1 MHQKPKDFLVYLH
14 RRKTDG
20 KVFYVGKG
28 DTKRANRTTTRS
40 DYWNRVVA
48 KYGFYVEIYSDG
60 LQEWYAFELEKELI
74 SYYGREN
81 LCNMTDGGEGTSGRI
96 VSEIS
101 KKRCSISNKGIRPS
115 DITIKA
121 ASDKNSKKITTG
133 CGLFFDSIS
142 DASRFIFNLGL
153 SKSFKAAKANIS
165 GNLNGRTKTAYEYVF
180 YYLKDGLKYK
190 KEYKEWTV
198 LSKIKNNTG
207 ITFETISEA
216 ALFVSKETGRKVIA
230 SNIAQSCQ
238 SSTKKAY
245 GYKWEFV

>member
-1 MHQKPKDFLVYLH
+1 MKQKPKNFLVYLH
-14 RRKTDG
+14 RRLTDG

-28 DTKRANRTTTRS
+28 DIKRAFRS
-40 DYWNRVVA
+40 TLRSNYWKRIVSKHGYTIDIYA
-48 KYGFYVEIYSDG
+48 KG
-60 LQEWYAFELEKELI
+60 LQEWYAFELEIDLI

-101 KKRCSISNKGIRPS
+101 KKKCSISNKGTRPS

-121 ASDKNSKKITTG
+121 ASDKNSKKITTD

-142 DASRFIFNLGL
+142 EASRLIFNLGM
-153 SKSFKAAKANIS
+153 SNSFKSAKTNIS
-165 GNLNGRTKTAYEYVF
+165 GNLNGRIKTAYGYVF
-180 YYLKDGLKYK
+180 YYLKDGIKYK

-198 LSKIKNNTG
+198 LSKVKNNTG
-207 ITFETISEA
+207 VVFETISDA
-216 ALFVSKETGRKVIA
+216 ALFVLKETGRKCIA

-238 SSTKKAY
+238 SKTKKAY